1 MLKSNAKVTRP
12 PKLNSFSRNRNLH
25 DDNPATASERR
36 FLAEVA
42 KLGSIK
48 SEGDLIHL
56 LGFLRDALG
65 SHVTKPS

>member
-1 MLKSNAKVTRP
+1 MLKSNAKVTRAL
-12 PKLNSFSRNRNLH
+12 KLNSFIKNRYNA
-25 DDNPATASERR
+25 NPATASERR

-65 SHVTKPS
+65 SHVAKPS

>member
-1 MLKSNAKVTRP
+1 MLKSNAKVTRAL
-12 PKLNSFSRNRNLH
+12 KLNSFSKNRYNA
-25 DDNPATASERR
+25 NPATASERR

-65 SHVTKPS
+65 SHVAKPS

>member
-1 MLKSNAKVTRP
+1 MLKSIAKVSQP
-12 PKLNSFSRNRNLH
+12 LNLSFFSKNQRNANRV
-25 DDNPATASERR
+25 TASEMR

-56 LGFLRDALG
+56 LGILRDALG
-65 SHVTKPS
+65 SRASKPS

>member
-1 MLKSNAKVTRP
+1 MLKSNAKVTRAL
-12 PKLNSFSRNRNLH
+12 KLNSFSKNRYNA
-25 DDNPATASERR
+25 NSATASERR

>member
-1 MLKSNAKVTRP
+1 MLKSNAKTTHP
-12 PKLNSFSRNRNLH
+12 LKLDSFSRNRNLH
-25 DDNPATASERR
+25 NGNPATASERR

-42 KLGSIK
+42 KLGSIQC
-48 SEGDLIHL
+48 EGDLIHL